1 MHSRSLIPLADPLP
15 ANAGIPVAGA
25 ANEVGQ
31 PLTPVFY
38 QQHLW
43 MPLVPF
49 VLLFVL
55 LVVGHGDLWIADRV
69 YAMEGHAWTLQSGFI
84 TQDLLH
90 AAARQASK
98 AAWFVMLLALCL
110 CLCVRRLQAW
120 RRPLSYL
127 LLSTL
132 LATAI
137 VGLMKRWTHVDC
149 PWDLTRYGGSHVYYS
164 LVMHRPGLA
173 AAGKCFPA
181 GHASAGYAWVAL
193 YFALLGRPSLRWWG
207 LGVGLG
213 LGLVFGVTQQ
223 LRGAHFA
230 SHDLVALGICWL
242 VALALHRLMRL
253 PQPASAAAGESA

>member
-164 LVMHRPGLA
+164 LVMHRPALA
-173 AAGKCFPA
+173 ASGKCFPA

-242 VALALHRLMRL
+242 VALALHGLMRL